1 MLKFTELKT
10 VCNLTASDL
19 TMSNT
24 SNLRHKLQN
33 GLIASCQPVPGSAMD
48 TPAIVA
54 AMAKAALDGGAVGLR
69 VEGIRNIAAVRRI
82 TDAPIIGIIKRDL
95 PDSEVRIT
103 PWLEDVDELSAVGA
117 DIIAFDV
124 TCRPRPVSV
133 EELYQRVQATG
144 CLAMADA
151 SNIEDG
157 LLAHRLG
164 IDFIGT
170 TLSGYTQNPVPT
182 EPDLALVK
190 QLSQAGCRVIAEGRY
205 HSPALAAAA
214 ISAGAYAVT
223 VGSAITRIEHIC
235 GWFCDAIAQY
245 SPQEQAVSGN
255 RLEKCQATKLTE
267 Y

>member
-1 MLKFTELKT
+1 MNVTKI
-10 VCNLTASDL
+10 SR
-19 TMSNT
+19 
-24 SNLRHKLQN
+24 LRHQLQN

-48 TPAIVA
+48 TPEIVA
-54 AMAKAALDGGAVGLR
+54 AMALAALAGGAVGLR
-69 VEGIRNIAAVRRI
+69 VEGISNIEAVRRV

-103 PWLEDVDELSAVGA
+103 PWLEDVDALSAAGA

-133 EELYQRVQATG
+133 EDLFQRVQATG

-157 LLAHRLG
+157 LLAYHLG

-170 TLSGYTQNPVPT
+170 TLSGYTQTPVPT
-182 EPDLALVK
+182 EPDLELVK
-190 QLSQAGCRVIAEGRY
+190 QLSQAGCKVIAEGRY
-205 HSPALAAAA
+205 NSPALAAAA

-235 GWFCDAIAQY
+235 SWFCEAIQHA
-245 SPQEQAVSGN
+245 PQENEA
-255 RLEKCQATKLTE
+255 AKLTSH
-267 Y
+267 

>member
-1 MLKFTELKT
+1 
-10 VCNLTASDL
+10 
-19 TMSNT
+19 MSNLNVT
-24 SNLRHKLQN
+24 KISHLRHQLQN

-48 TPAIVA
+48 TPEIVA
-54 AMAKAALDGGAVGLR
+54 AMALAALAGGAVGLR
-69 VEGIRNIAAVRRI
+69 VEGISNIEAVRWV

-103 PWLEDVDELSAVGA
+103 PWLEDVDALCAAGA

-133 EELYQRVQATG
+133 EDLFQRVQATG

-170 TLSGYTQNPVPT
+170 TLSGYTQTPVPT
-182 EPDLALVK
+182 EPDLELVK
-190 QLSQAGCRVIAEGRY
+190 QLSQAGCKVIAEGRY
-205 HSPALAAAA
+205 NSPALAAAA

-235 GWFCDAIAQY
+235 SWFCEAIQHA
-245 SPQEQAVSGN
+245 PQENEA
-255 RLEKCQATKLTE
+255 AKLTSH
-267 Y
+267 

>member
-1 MLKFTELKT
+1 
-10 VCNLTASDL
+10 
-19 TMSNT
+19 MSNLNVT
-24 SNLRHKLQN
+24 KISRLRHQLQN

-48 TPAIVA
+48 TPEIVA
-54 AMAKAALDGGAVGLR
+54 AMALAALAGGAVGLR
-69 VEGIRNIAAVRRI
+69 VEGISNIEAVRRV

-103 PWLEDVDELSAVGA
+103 PWLEDVDALSAAGA

-133 EELYQRVQATG
+133 EDLFQRVQATG

-157 LLAHRLG
+157 LLAYHLG

-170 TLSGYTQNPVPT
+170 TLSGYTQTPVPT
-182 EPDLALVK
+182 EPDLELVK
-190 QLSQAGCRVIAEGRY
+190 QLSQAGCKVIAEGRY
-205 HSPALAAAA
+205 NSPALAAAA

-235 GWFCDAIAQY
+235 SWFCEAIQHA
-245 SPQEQAVSGN
+245 PQENEA
-255 RLEKCQATKLTE
+255 AKLTSH
-267 Y
+267 

>member
-1 MLKFTELKT
+1 
-10 VCNLTASDL
+10 
-19 TMSNT
+19 MSNLNVT
-24 SNLRHKLQN
+24 KISRLRHQLQN

-48 TPAIVA
+48 TPEIVA
-54 AMAKAALDGGAVGLR
+54 AMALASLAGGAVGLR
-69 VEGIRNIAAVRRI
+69 VEGISNIEAVRRV

-103 PWLEDVDELSAVGA
+103 PWLEDVDALSAAGA

-133 EELYQRVQATG
+133 EDLFQRVQATG

-157 LLAHRLG
+157 LLAYRLG

-170 TLSGYTQNPVPT
+170 TLSGYTQTPVPT
-182 EPDLALVK
+182 EPDLELVK
-190 QLSQAGCRVIAEGRY
+190 QLSQAACKVIAEGRY
-205 HSPALAAAA
+205 NSPALAAAA

-235 GWFCDAIAQY
+235 SWFCEAIQHA
-245 SPQEQAVSGN
+245 PQEHEA
-255 RLEKCQATKLTE
+255 AKLTSH
-267 Y
+267 

>member
-1 MLKFTELKT
+1 MLSELKT
-10 VCNLTASDL
+10 V
-19 TMSNT
+19 
-24 SNLRHKLQN
+24 SNLNVTKISRLRHQLQN

-48 TPAIVA
+48 TPEIVA
-54 AMAKAALDGGAVGLR
+54 AMALAALAGGAVGLR
-69 VEGIRNIAAVRRI
+69 VEGISNIEAVRRV

-103 PWLEDVDELSAVGA
+103 PWLEDVDALSAAGA

-133 EELYQRVQATG
+133 EDLFQRVQATG

-157 LLAHRLG
+157 LLAYRLG

-170 TLSGYTQNPVPT
+170 TLSGYTQTPVPT
-182 EPDLALVK
+182 EPDLELVK
-190 QLSQAGCRVIAEGRY
+190 QLSQAGCKVIAEGRY
-205 HSPALAAAA
+205 NSPALAAAA

-235 GWFCDAIAQY
+235 SWFCEAIQHA
-245 SPQEQAVSGN
+245 PQENEA
-255 RLEKCQATKLTE
+255 AKLTSH
-267 Y
+267 

>member
-1 MLKFTELKT
+1 
-10 VCNLTASDL
+10 
-19 TMSNT
+19 MSNLNVT
-24 SNLRHKLQN
+24 KISRLRHQLQN

-48 TPAIVA
+48 TPEIVA
-54 AMAKAALDGGAVGLR
+54 AMALASLAGGAVGLR
-69 VEGIRNIAAVRRI
+69 VEGISNIEAVRRV

-103 PWLEDVDELSAVGA
+103 PWLEDVDALSAAGA

-124 TCRPRPVSV
+124 TCRSRPVSV
-133 EELYQRVQATG
+133 EDLFQRVQATG

-157 LLAHRLG
+157 LLAYRLG

-170 TLSGYTQNPVPT
+170 TLSGYTQTPVPT
-182 EPDLALVK
+182 EPDLELVK
-190 QLSQAGCRVIAEGRY
+190 QLSQAGCKVIAEGRY
-205 HSPALAAAA
+205 NSPALAAAA

-235 GWFCDAIAQY
+235 SWFCEAIQHA
-245 SPQEQAVSGN
+245 PQEHEAV
-255 RLEKCQATKLTE
+255 KLTSH
-267 Y
+267 

>member
-1 MLKFTELKT
+1 MLSELKT
-10 VCNLTASDL
+10 V
-19 TMSNT
+19 
-24 SNLRHKLQN
+24 SNLNVTKISRLRHQLQN

-48 TPAIVA
+48 TPEIVA
-54 AMAKAALDGGAVGLR
+54 AMALASLAGGAVGLR
-69 VEGIRNIAAVRRI
+69 VEGISNIEAVRRV

-103 PWLEDVDELSAVGA
+103 PWLEDVDALSAAGA

-124 TCRPRPVSV
+124 TCRSRPVSV
-133 EELYQRVQATG
+133 EDLFQRVQATG

-157 LLAHRLG
+157 LLAYRLG

-170 TLSGYTQNPVPT
+170 TLSGYTQTPVPT
-182 EPDLALVK
+182 EPDLELVK
-190 QLSQAGCRVIAEGRY
+190 QLSQAGCKVIAEGRY
-205 HSPALAAAA
+205 NSPALAAAA

-235 GWFCDAIAQY
+235 SWFCEAIQHA
-245 SPQEQAVSGN
+245 PQEHEAV
-255 RLEKCQATKLTE
+255 KLTSH
-267 Y
+267 

>member
-1 MLKFTELKT
+1 MLSELKT
-10 VCNLTASDL
+10 V
-19 TMSNT
+19 
-24 SNLRHKLQN
+24 SNLNVTKISRLRHQLQN

-48 TPAIVA
+48 TPEIVA
-54 AMAKAALDGGAVGLR
+54 AMALASLAGGAVGLR
-69 VEGIRNIAAVRRI
+69 VEGISNIEAVRRV

-103 PWLEDVDELSAVGA
+103 PWLEDVDALSAAGA

-133 EELYQRVQATG
+133 EDLFQRVQATG

-151 SNIEDG
+151 SSIEDG
-157 LLAHRLG
+157 LLAYRLG

-170 TLSGYTQNPVPT
+170 TLSGYTQTPVPT
-182 EPDLALVK
+182 EPDLELVK
-190 QLSQAGCRVIAEGRY
+190 QLSQAGCKVIAEGRY
-205 HSPALAAAA
+205 NSPALAAAA

-235 GWFCDAIAQY
+235 SWFCEAIQHA
-245 SPQEQAVSGN
+245 PQEHEAV
-255 RLEKCQATKLTE
+255 KLTSH
-267 Y
+267 

>member
-1 MLKFTELKT
+1 
-10 VCNLTASDL
+10 
-19 TMSNT
+19 MSNLNVT
-24 SNLRHKLQN
+24 KISRLRHQLQN

-48 TPAIVA
+48 TPEIVA
-54 AMAKAALDGGAVGLR
+54 AMALAALAGGAVGLR
-69 VEGIRNIAAVRRI
+69 VEGISNIEAVRRV

-103 PWLEDVDELSAVGA
+103 PWLEDVDALSAAGA

-133 EELYQRVQATG
+133 EDLFQRVQATG

-151 SNIEDG
+151 SSIEDG
-157 LLAHRLG
+157 LLAYRLG

-170 TLSGYTQNPVPT
+170 TLSGYTQTPVPT
-182 EPDLALVK
+182 EPDLELVK
-190 QLSQAGCRVIAEGRY
+190 QLSQAGCKVIAEGRY
-205 HSPALAAAA
+205 NSPALASAA

-235 GWFCDAIAQY
+235 SWFCEAIQHA
-245 SPQEQAVSGN
+245 PQEPQA
-255 RLEKCQATKLTE
+255 AKLTSH
-267 Y
+267 

>member
-1 MLKFTELKT
+1 M
-10 VCNLTASDL
+10 CNL

-48 TPAIVA
+48 TPEIVA

-69 VEGIRNIAAVRRI
+69 VEGISNIAAVRRV

-103 PWLEDVDELSAVGA
+103 PWLEDVDALSAAGA

-133 EELYQRVQATG
+133 EELYQRVRATG
-144 CLAMADA
+144 RLAMADA

-170 TLSGYTQNPVPT
+170 TLSGYTQTPVPT

-205 HSPALAAAA
+205 NSPALAAAA

-235 GWFCDAIAQY
+235 GWFCDAIEQC
-245 SPQEQAVSGN
+245 SPQEQAISG
-255 RLEKCQATKLTE
+255 RTQEKHQTAKLTE

>member
-1 MLKFTELKT
+1 MR
-10 VCNLTASDL
+10 NLTASDP
-19 TMSNT
+19 TMSTT
-24 SNLRHKLQN
+24 SDLRHKLQN
-33 GLIASCQPVPGSAMD
+33 GLIASCQPVPGSTMD
-48 TPAIVA
+48 TPEIVA
-54 AMAKAALDGGAVGLR
+54 AMACAALAGGAVGLR
-69 VEGIRNIAAVRRI
+69 VEGINNILAVRRV

-103 PWLEDVDELSAVGA
+103 PWLEDVDALSDAGA

-124 TCRPRPVSV
+124 TCRARPVTV
-133 EELYQRVQATG
+133 EALYQRVRATG
-144 CLAMADA
+144 RLVMADA
-151 SNIEDG
+151 SNLEDG

-170 TLSGYTQNPVPT
+170 TLSGYTQDPVPT

-205 HSPALAAAA
+205 NSPALAAAA
-214 ISAGAYAVT
+214 ISTGAYAVT

-235 GWFCDAIAQY
+235 GWFCDAI
-245 SPQEQAVSGN
+245 EQHEA
-255 RLEKCQATKLTE
+255 AKLTE

>member
-1 MLKFTELKT
+1 MLSELKT
-10 VCNLTASDL
+10 V
-19 TMSNT
+19 
-24 SNLRHKLQN
+24 SNLNVTKISRLRHQLQN

-48 TPAIVA
+48 TPEIVA
-54 AMAKAALDGGAVGLR
+54 AMALAALAGGAVGLR
-69 VEGIRNIAAVRRI
+69 VEGISNIEAVRRV

-103 PWLEDVDELSAVGA
+103 PWLEDVDALSAAGA

-133 EELYQRVQATG
+133 EDLFQRVQATG

-157 LLAHRLG
+157 LLAYRLG

-170 TLSGYTQNPVPT
+170 TLSGYTQTPVPT
-182 EPDLALVK
+182 EPDLELVK
-190 QLSQAGCRVIAEGRY
+190 QLSQAGCKVIAEGRY
-205 HSPALAAAA
+205 NSPALATAA

-235 GWFCDAIAQY
+235 SWFCEAIQHA
-245 SPQEQAVSGN
+245 PQENEA
-255 RLEKCQATKLTE
+255 AKLTSH
-267 Y
+267 

>member
-1 MLKFTELKT
+1 
-10 VCNLTASDL
+10 
-19 TMSNT
+19 MSNLNLSKT
-24 SNLRHKLQN
+24 SRLRHQLQN

-48 TPAIVA
+48 TPEIVA
-54 AMAKAALDGGAVGLR
+54 AMALASLAGGAVGLR
-69 VEGIRNIAAVRRI
+69 IEGIRNIEAVRRV

-95 PDSEVRIT
+95 PDSDVRIT
-103 PWLEDVDELSAVGA
+103 PWLEDIDALSAAGA

-133 EELYQRVQATG
+133 EDLFQRVQTTD

-151 SNIEDG
+151 SNIEDA

-170 TLSGYTQNPVPT
+170 TLSGYTQTSIPT
-182 EPDLALVK
+182 EPDLELVK

-205 HSPALAAAA
+205 NSPALAAAA

-235 GWFCDAIAQY
+235 SWFCEAIQQRETA
-245 SPQEQAVSGN
+245 
-255 RLEKCQATKLTE
+255 KLTSN
-267 Y
+267 

>member
-1 MLKFTELKT
+1 MNVTKI
-10 VCNLTASDL
+10 SR
-19 TMSNT
+19 
-24 SNLRHKLQN
+24 LRHQLQN

-48 TPAIVA
+48 TPEIVA
-54 AMAKAALDGGAVGLR
+54 AMALAALAGGAVGLR
-69 VEGIRNIAAVRRI
+69 VEGISNIEAVRRV

-103 PWLEDVDELSAVGA
+103 PWLEDVDALSAAGA

-133 EELYQRVQATG
+133 EDLFQRVQATG

-157 LLAHRLG
+157 LLAYRLG

-170 TLSGYTQNPVPT
+170 TLSGYTQTPVPT
-182 EPDLALVK
+182 EPDLELVK
-190 QLSQAGCRVIAEGRY
+190 QLSQAGCKVIAEGRY
-205 HSPALAAAA
+205 NSPALAAAA

-235 GWFCDAIAQY
+235 SWFCEAIQHA
-245 SPQEQAVSGN
+245 PQENEA
-255 RLEKCQATKLTE
+255 AKLTSH
-267 Y
+267 

>member
-1 MLKFTELKT
+1 MLSELKT
-10 VCNLTASDL
+10 V
-19 TMSNT
+19 
-24 SNLRHKLQN
+24 SNLNVTKISRLRHQLQN

-48 TPAIVA
+48 TPEIVA
-54 AMAKAALDGGAVGLR
+54 AMALASLAGGAVGLR
-69 VEGIRNIAAVRRI
+69 VEGISNIEAVRRV

-103 PWLEDVDELSAVGA
+103 PWLEDVDALSAAGA

-133 EELYQRVQATG
+133 EDLFQRVQATG

-151 SNIEDG
+151 SSIEDG
-157 LLAHRLG
+157 LLAYRLG

-170 TLSGYTQNPVPT
+170 TLSGYTQTPVPT
-182 EPDLALVK
+182 EPDLELVK
-190 QLSQAGCRVIAEGRY
+190 QLSQAGCKVIAEGRY
-205 HSPALAAAA
+205 NSPALAAAA

-235 GWFCDAIAQY
+235 SWFCEAIQHAPH
-245 SPQEQAVSGN
+245 S
-255 RLEKCQATKLTE
+255 L
-267 Y
+267 

>member
-1 MLKFTELKT
+1 M
-10 VCNLTASDL
+10 
-19 TMSNT
+19 
-24 SNLRHKLQN
+24 
-33 GLIASCQPVPGSAMD
+33 ASCQPVPGSAMD
-48 TPAIVA
+48 TPEIVA
-54 AMAKAALDGGAVGLR
+54 AMALAALAGGAVGLR
-69 VEGIRNIAAVRRI
+69 VEGISNIEAVRRV

-103 PWLEDVDELSAVGA
+103 PWLEDVDALSAAGA

-133 EELYQRVQATG
+133 EDLFQRVQATG

-157 LLAHRLG
+157 LLAYRLG

-170 TLSGYTQNPVPT
+170 TLSGYTQTPVPT
-182 EPDLALVK
+182 EPDLELVK
-190 QLSQAGCRVIAEGRY
+190 QLSQAGCKVIAEGRY
-205 HSPALAAAA
+205 NSPALAAAA

-235 GWFCDAIAQY
+235 SWFCEAIQHA
-245 SPQEQAVSGN
+245 PQENEA
-255 RLEKCQATKLTE
+255 AKLTSH
-267 Y
+267 

>member
-1 MLKFTELKT
+1 
-10 VCNLTASDL
+10 
-19 TMSNT
+19 MSNLNVT
-24 SNLRHKLQN
+24 KISRLRHQLQN

-48 TPAIVA
+48 TPEIVA
-54 AMAKAALDGGAVGLR
+54 AMALAALAGGAVGLR
-69 VEGIRNIAAVRRI
+69 VEGISNIEAVRWV

-103 PWLEDVDELSAVGA
+103 PWLEDVDALCTAGA

-133 EELYQRVQATG
+133 EDLFQRVQATG

-170 TLSGYTQNPVPT
+170 TLSGYTQTPVPT
-182 EPDLALVK
+182 EPDLELVK
-190 QLSQAGCRVIAEGRY
+190 QLSQAGCKVIAEGRY
-205 HSPALAAAA
+205 NSPALAAAA

-235 GWFCDAIAQY
+235 SWFCEAIQHA
-245 SPQEQAVSGN
+245 PQENEA
-255 RLEKCQATKLTE
+255 AKLTSH
-267 Y
+267 

>member
-1 MLKFTELKT
+1 
-10 VCNLTASDL
+10 
-19 TMSNT
+19 MSNLNVT
-24 SNLRHKLQN
+24 KISRLRHQLQN

-48 TPAIVA
+48 TPEIVA
-54 AMAKAALDGGAVGLR
+54 AMALAALAGGAVGLR
-69 VEGIRNIAAVRRI
+69 VEGISNIEAVRRV

-103 PWLEDVDELSAVGA
+103 PWLEDVNALSAAGA

-133 EELYQRVQATG
+133 EDLFLRVQATG

-157 LLAHRLG
+157 LLAYRLG

-170 TLSGYTQNPVPT
+170 TLSGYTQTPVPT
-182 EPDLALVK
+182 EPDLELVK
-190 QLSQAGCRVIAEGRY
+190 QLSQAGGKVIAEGRY
-205 HSPALAAAA
+205 NSPALAAAA

-235 GWFCDAIAQY
+235 SWFCEAIQHA
-245 SPQEQAVSGN
+245 PQENEA
-255 RLEKCQATKLTE
+255 AKLTSH
-267 Y
+267 

>member
-1 MLKFTELKT
+1 
-10 VCNLTASDL
+10 
-19 TMSNT
+19 MSNLNVT
-24 SNLRHKLQN
+24 KISRLRHQLQN

-48 TPAIVA
+48 TPEIVA
-54 AMAKAALDGGAVGLR
+54 AMALAALAGGAVGLR
-69 VEGIRNIAAVRRI
+69 VEGISNIEAVRRV

-103 PWLEDVDELSAVGA
+103 PWLEDVDALSAAGA

-133 EELYQRVQATG
+133 EDLFQRVQATG

-157 LLAHRLG
+157 LLAYRLG

-170 TLSGYTQNPVPT
+170 TLSGYTQTPVPT
-182 EPDLALVK
+182 EPDLELVK
-190 QLSQAGCRVIAEGRY
+190 QLSQAGCKVIAEGRY
-205 HSPALAAAA
+205 NSPALATAA

-235 GWFCDAIAQY
+235 SWFCEAIQHA
-245 SPQEQAVSGN
+245 PQENEA
-255 RLEKCQATKLTE
+255 AKLTSH
-267 Y
+267 